1 MTVAAPQ
8 YLSASRERAVIAAFL
23 FGNFLIGTGVMLAPG
38 LLLVIANDL
47 SVSAQQASLMITVS
61 AIAIG
66 IGAPV
71 LATMTSRIDRRA
83 LLCGSLA
90 LYVVGHIAAAFAPN
104 LFWLIVAR
112 TCGLLGAAVFTPQA
126 AATLN
131 LALAPER
138 RASAITSIFVGWSIA
153 SVAGA
158 PLGAW
163 LGAHIGWRWTFLA
176 FALLCVPGVIWVLR
190 VVPKKLVG
198 MRLSKD
204 AWMAVAK
211 HPALIAILLVTVAY
225 SSGQF
230 TVFAFIAPYVHEQ
243 IGGDASMLTL
253 VLLIVGLAGVTGN
266 IWASRRIASHGAASN
281 LRIAL
286 SFMLAGMIA
295 ITFTQGVALAF
306 FAACFIWGLGT
317 FSSNSSQQARLATA
331 APALAGASISLNTTM
346 IYSGQAI
353 GTSIGALTSA
363 QVGIHWLGLVGAA
376 IVALSLVLSIRAE
389 KQ

>member
-1 MTVAAPQ
+1 MTASAPQ

-47 SVSAQQASLMITVS
+47 AVSAQQASLMITVS
-61 AIAIG
+61 AITIG

-71 LATMTSRIDRRA
+71 LATLTSRIDRRT
-83 LLCGSLA
+83 LLCVSLA

-104 LFWLIVAR
+104 LFWLIFAR
-112 TCGLLGAAVFTPQA
+112 TFGLLGAAVFTPQA

-131 LALAPER
+131 LALSPER

-176 FALLCVPGVIWVLR
+176 FALLCVPGVIWVFR
-190 VVPKKLVG
+190 VVPKKLSG
-198 MRLSKD
+198 IPLSKE
-204 AWMAVAK
+204 AWIAVAK

-230 TVFAFIAPYVHEQ
+230 TVFAFIAPYVREQ
-243 IGGDASMLTL
+243 IGGDATTLTFALL
-253 VLLIVGLAGVTGN
+253 VVGVAGVIGN
-266 IWASRRIASHGAASN
+266 IWASRRIATAGASSN

-286 SFMLAGMIA
+286 SFMLAGMVA
-295 ITFTQGVALAF
+295 ITFTQGVVIAF
-306 FAACFIWGLGT
+306 LLACFLWGLGT
-317 FSSNSSQQARLATA
+317 FSSNSSQQARLASA
-331 APALAGASISLNTTM
+331 APALAGASIALNTTM
-346 IYSGQAI
+346 IYAGQAI

-363 QVGIHWLGLVGAA
+363 QFGLHWLGLVGATL
-376 IVALSLVLSIRAE
+376 VALSLVLSIRAE